1 MSDETVAL
9 FQAEREERLVRG
21 NLSKAKWS
29 ADRLKAQ
36 AERVESER
44 IDAIAAKI
52 THTIAALFF
61 LENSIAV
68 LQRDYDSLCKYADGS
83 TWIDPRLLEGLNAAK
98 RQRDEFTQYL
108 AEQSK
113 AGTPFTAED
122 IQKETE
128 RFAYGQGAPERLA
141 KAASNAAKKIE
152 EDAKPQPIPG
162 GPLVTYDCP
171 KCGGGMPSAGVAL
184 HHGPNGWCVINTRKA
199 YASGRDAYWLLSE
212 GGCTVQDLLA
222 AGIAVP
228 QL

>member
-1 MSDETVAL
+1 MSDRTAEL
-9 FQAEREERLVRG
+9 YSAEREARYVLE
-21 NLSKAKWS
+21 NQSKAKWS
-29 ADRLKAQ
+29 TDRLKAQ

-52 THTIAALFF
+52 THTVAALFF

-122 IQKETE
+122 IKKETE
-128 RFAYGQGAPERLA
+128 RFAYGQGAPERLQ
-141 KAASNAAKKIE
+141 KAATAAAKKIE
-152 EDAKPQPIPG
+152 ADAKPQVVQGKPHVPI
-162 GPLVTYDCP
+162 TCE
-171 KCGGGMPSAGVAL
+171 KCGGGLPSAGVAM
-184 HHGPNGWCVINTRKA
+184 HHGPNGWCVIDAKRA
-199 YASGRDAYWLLSE
+199 LASGRDTFWLLE
-212 GGCTVQDLLA
+212 HGNITVEELRE

-228 QL
+228 VL